1 MKALID
7 DTVWH
12 LVEPI
17 QAEGGIIMPEPGFLQ
32 DLRQLTI
39 DHGALLLLDEVQ
51 CGTAVQVLFAFEQE
65 GIKPDVV
72 TAKVLGGG
80 LPIGAMIST
89 EEVADGF
96 QPGSHGS
103 ITLVTPSLHAWR

>member
-7 DTVWH
+7 DTVCGI

-51 CGTAVQVLFAFEQE
+51 CGIGRTGSLFAFEQE

-72 TAKVLGGG
+72 TLAKALGGG

-96 QPGSHGS
+96 QPGS
-103 ITLVTPSLHAWR
+103 PRLHLRW